1 MDPDAQRRKNKDSV
15 DNEDVTYVMDDDS
28 EADSSNSEEEY
39 NEEVDGDSEA
49 DDLDAGV
56 FSVSL

>member
-1 MDPDAQRRKNKDSV
+1 MDEV
-15 DNEDVTYVMDDDS
+15 S
-28 EADSSNSEEEY
+28 EADSGVNKKKY
-39 NEEVDGDSEA
+39 NEEVDGDGEA